1 MNWSNNGERMQV
13 HAFGSITFT
22 DDLTDVQSLSDGGSL
37 TIRDWTTVVP
47 HTIEIA
53 SERGKLTRSYW
64 VAGMSRPWG
73 AEAQRR
79 LAEILPP
86 LVRNSGAFAESRV
99 KSILAKKGVAG
110 VLDEIG
116 LVTSDYP
123 RRVYY
128 VALLDN
134 VALDGASLATVLQQV
149 GQRIKSDYDRRT
161 VLEHV
166 AARTQLDDRTAL
178 AYARAIEG
186 MTSSYDKRQ
195 ALVALIARDP
205 LPAAAKQSVLTSAAS
220 VRSDYDRREIL
231 VAYLRKHGVDPAV
244 REPFFA
250 AVSGISSDYDRRQ
263 VLTDVA
269 HVRALSAEVKT
280 SALQSVG
287 SMRSDYDRAETLL
300 AFLRQQGVDA
310 ATRQPFLDA
319 ANRIRSTHDQNR
331 VLAELVKAER
341 R

>member
-1 MNWSNNGERMQV
+1 MQWSDGGRRFDVRMHGTV
-13 HAFGSITFT
+13 TFT
-22 DDLTDVQSLSDGGSL
+22 DDLTDVQNLSDGGSL
-37 TIRDWTTVVP
+37 TIRDWTDVVP

-53 SERGKLTRSYW
+53 SEHGKLTRSYW
-64 VAGMSRPWG
+64 VAGVSRGWDDEP
-73 AEAQRR
+73 QRR
-79 LAEILPP
+79 LAEILPI

-99 KSILAKKGVAG
+99 KSILAKKGVSG
-110 VLDEIG
+110 VLDEIA
-116 LVTSDYP
+116 LVTSDYA

-134 VALDGASLATVLQQV
+134 ASLNGESLTTVLQQV

-166 AARTQLDDRTAL
+166 AARNELDDRSAV

-195 ALVALIARDP
+195 ALVALIARAQ
-205 LPAAAKQSVLTSAAS
+205 LPAAAKQSVLASTAS

-231 VAYLRKHGVDPAV
+231 VAYIRKHGVETAV
-244 REPFFA
+244 RDAFFT
-250 AVSGISSDYDRRQ
+250 AVSGITSDYDRRQ
-263 VLTDVA
+263 VLTAVA
-269 HVRALSAEVKT
+269 ALRALSGQVKT
-280 SALQSVG
+280 SVLQAAG

-300 AFLRQQGVDA
+300 AFLRQQGIDA
-310 ATRQPFLDA
+310 ATRQAFVDA
-319 ANRIRSTHDQNR
+319 ANRIKSDYDQNR
-331 VLAELVKAER
+331 VLAELVKVER

>member
-1 MNWSNNGERMQV
+1 
-13 HAFGSITFT
+13 
-22 DDLTDVQSLSDGGSL
+22 
-37 TIRDWTTVVP
+37 
-47 HTIEIA
+47 
-53 SERGKLTRSYW
+53 
-64 VAGMSRPWG
+64 MSRPWG

-116 LVTSDYP
+116 LVTSDYA

-128 VALLDN
+128 VVLLDN
-134 VALDGASLATVLQQV
+134 AALDSASLATVLQQV

-231 VAYLRKHGVDPAV
+231 VAYLR
-244 REPFFA
+244 
-250 AVSGISSDYDRRQ
+250 
-263 VLTDVA
+263 
-269 HVRALSAEVKT
+269 
-280 SALQSVG
+280 
-287 SMRSDYDRAETLL
+287 
-300 AFLRQQGVDA
+300 QQGVDA

-319 ANRIRSTHDQNR
+319 ANRIRSTQDQNR
-331 VLAELVKAER
+331 VLAELAKAER

>member
-1 MNWSNNGERMQV
+1 MQWSDGGKRFDVRMHGTV
-13 HAFGSITFT
+13 TFT

-37 TIRDWTTVVP
+37 TIRDWTNIVP
-47 HTIEIA
+47 RTIEIA
-53 SERGKLTRSYW
+53 SEGGKLTRSYW

-73 AEAQRR
+73 DEAQRR

-99 KSILAKKGVAG
+99 KSILAKKGVPG
-110 VLDEIG
+110 VLDEIA
-116 LVTSDYP
+116 LVTSDYA

-128 VALLDN
+128 VALLEN
-134 VALDGASLATVLQQV
+134 ATLDSGSLATVLLQV

-178 AYARAIEG
+178 AYGRAIEG

-195 ALVALIARDP
+195 ALAALIARDR

-231 VAYLRKHGVDPAV
+231 VAYLRKHGVDAAT
-244 REPFFA
+244 RDAFFTA
-250 AVSGISSDYDRRQ
+250 LSGITSDYDRRQ
-263 VLTDVA
+263 VLTEVA
-269 HVRALSAEVKT
+269 RVQRLSAEVKT
-280 SALQSVG
+280 STLQSVG

-300 AFLRQQGVDA
+300 VFLRQQGVDA
-310 ATRQPFLDA
+310 ATRQPFVDA
-319 ANRIRSTHDQNR
+319 ANRIRSTYDQNR
-331 VLAELVKAER
+331 VLAELARVER

>member
-1 MNWSNNGERMQV
+1 MQWSDGGKRFEVRMN
-13 HAFGSITFT
+13 GSVTFT

-37 TIRDWTTVVP
+37 TIRDWTNVVP

-53 SERGKLTRSYW
+53 SERGRLTRSYW
-64 VAGMSRPWG
+64 VAGMSRLWG
-73 AEAQRR
+73 DEPQRR
-79 LAEILPP
+79 LAEILPQ

-116 LVTSDYP
+116 LITSDYA

-134 VALDGASLATVLQQV
+134 AMLDSASLATLLQQA
-149 GQRIKSDYDRRT
+149 GQRIK
-161 VLEHV
+161 
-166 AARTQLDDRTAL
+166 
-178 AYARAIEG
+178 
-186 MTSSYDKRQ
+186 
-195 ALVALIARDP
+195 
-205 LPAAAKQSVLTSAAS
+205 
-220 VRSDYDRREIL
+220 SDYDRREIL
-231 VAYLRKHGVDPAV
+231 VAYVRKHGVDAAT
-244 REPFFA
+244 RDAFFT
-250 AVSGISSDYDRRQ
+250 AVSGITSDYDRRQ

-269 HVRALSAEVKT
+269 RVQPLGQEAKT

-310 ATRQPFLDA
+310 ATRQPFVDA
-319 ANRIRSTHDQNR
+319 ANRIRSTYDQNR
-331 VLAELVKAER
+331 VLAELARVER

>member
-1 MNWSNNGERMQV
+1 MQWSDGGKRFDVRMHGTV
-13 HAFGSITFT
+13 TFT

-37 TIRDWTTVVP
+37 TIRDWTNIVP

-73 AEAQRR
+73 DEAQRR

-110 VLDEIG
+110 VLDEIA
-116 LVTSDYP
+116 LITSDYA

-128 VALLDN
+128 VALLEHTT
-134 VALDGASLATVLQQV
+134 LDSGSLATVLQQV

-195 ALVALIARDP
+195 VLAALIARDR

-231 VAYLRKHGVDPAV
+231 VAYLRQHGVDAAT
-244 REPFFA
+244 RDAFFTA
-250 AVSGISSDYDRRQ
+250 LSGITSDYDRRQ
-263 VLTDVA
+263 VLTEVA
-269 HVRALSAEVKT
+269 RVQRLSAEVKT

-300 AFLRQQGVDA
+300 VFLRQQGLDA
-310 ATRQPFLDA
+310 ATRQPFVDA
-319 ANRIRSTHDQNR
+319 ANRIRSTYDQNR
-331 VLAELVKAER
+331 VLAELARVER

>member
-1 MNWSNNGERMQV
+1 
-13 HAFGSITFT
+13 
-22 DDLTDVQSLSDGGSL
+22 
-37 TIRDWTTVVP
+37 
-47 HTIEIA
+47 
-53 SERGKLTRSYW
+53 
-64 VAGMSRPWG
+64 
-73 AEAQRR
+73 
-79 LAEILPP
+79 
-86 LVRNSGAFAESRV
+86 VRNSGAFAESRV

-116 LVTSDYP
+116 LVTSDYA

-134 VALDGASLATVLQQV
+134 VALDSASLATVLQQV

-231 VAYLRKHGVDPAV
+231 VAYLR
-244 REPFFA
+244 
-250 AVSGISSDYDRRQ
+250 
-263 VLTDVA
+263 
-269 HVRALSAEVKT
+269 
-280 SALQSVG
+280 
-287 SMRSDYDRAETLL
+287 
-300 AFLRQQGVDA
+300 QQGVDA

-319 ANRIRSTHDQNR
+319 ANRIRSTQDQNR

>member
-1 MNWSNNGERMQV
+1 
-13 HAFGSITFT
+13 
-22 DDLTDVQSLSDGGSL
+22 
-37 TIRDWTTVVP
+37 
-47 HTIEIA
+47 
-53 SERGKLTRSYW
+53 
-64 VAGMSRPWG
+64 MSRPWG

-116 LVTSDYP
+116 LVTSDYA

-161 VLEHV
+161 V
-166 AARTQLDDRTAL
+166 RTAL

-231 VAYLRKHGVDPAV
+231 VAYLR
-244 REPFFA
+244 
-250 AVSGISSDYDRRQ
+250 
-263 VLTDVA
+263 
-269 HVRALSAEVKT
+269 
-280 SALQSVG
+280 
-287 SMRSDYDRAETLL
+287 
-300 AFLRQQGVDA
+300 QQGVDA

-319 ANRIRSTHDQNR
+319 ANRIRSTQDQNR